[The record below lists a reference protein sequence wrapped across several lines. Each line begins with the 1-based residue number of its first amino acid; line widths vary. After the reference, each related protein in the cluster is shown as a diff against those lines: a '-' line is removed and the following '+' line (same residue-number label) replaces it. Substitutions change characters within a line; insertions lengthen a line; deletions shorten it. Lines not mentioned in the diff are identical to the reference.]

1 MVNVH
6 IVNIY
11 NDIKEISDIDYQRR
25 AWCNNS
31 KYECSSYIE
40 IMCRLFDDDNFD
52 MFIDNNAKD
61 YGFDSSFIVL
71 LNQLRNMLNNYI
83 GKNSDIEI
91 ITDPKWIKIALH
103 AKKIICLWDKKYGS
117 R

>member
-1 MVNVH
+1 
-6 IVNIY
+6 
-11 NDIKEISDIDYQRR
+11 
-25 AWCNNS
+25 
-31 KYECSSYIE
+31 
-40 IMCRLFDDDNFD
+40 MCRLFDDDNFD

-83 GKNSDIEI
+83 EKNSDIEI

-103 AKKIICLWDKKYGS
+103 AKKLYVYGIKNMVQDNES
-117 R
+117 ST

>member
-11 NDIKEISDIDYQRR
+11 NDIKEISDIDYQKR

-31 KYECSSYIE
+31 KYECSYYIE

-83 GKNSDIEI
+83 EKNSDIEI